1 MDFEVS
7 VLTATAAT
15 TLVRQM
21 TTEGWDRVHGA
32 LGAWWRRAR
41 PGPEGRAVEAHLA
54 RSRATALDARESG
67 DPNAEQRLVDEWRL
81 RLGTVL
87 AERPQFADELRQLLA
102 QWQCAP
108 PAAVVDRWAEPPTG
122 ADRWAEPEEP
132 SRWTEPAGE
141 PGRAELRIHTPGHDR
156 VNVSGRDLHITGS
169 E

>member
-1 MDFEVS
+1 VGDVDFEVS

-21 TTEGWDRVHGA
+21 TTEGWERAHTA

-41 PGPEGRAVEAHLA
+41 PGPEGRAVEAQLA
-54 RSRATALDARESG
+54 LSRATALDARESG
-67 DPNAEQRLVDEWRL
+67 DPSAEQELVDEWKL

-108 PAAVVDRWAEPPTG
+108 PAAV
-122 ADRWAEPEEP
+122 ADRWAAD
-132 SRWTEPAGE
+132 PAGE
-141 PGRAELRIHTPGHDR
+141 PGRVELHMHASGH
-156 VNVSGRDLHITGS
+156 GRLNAAGHELHITGS

>member
-1 MDFEVS
+1 VDLEVS

-21 TTEGWDRVHGA
+21 TTEGWERVHSA
-32 LGAWWRRAR
+32 LGAWWRKAR
-41 PGPEGRAVEAHLA
+41 PGPEGRAVDAHLA

-67 DPNAEQRLVDEWRL
+67 DHGAEQELVDEWKV

-87 AERPQFADELRQLLA
+87 AERPQFADELRQLLT

-108 PAAVVDRWAEPPTG
+108 PAAV
-122 ADRWAEPEEP
+122 ADRWAEPAV
-132 SRWTEPAGE
+132 EPARADLTVHAS
-141 PGRAELRIHTPGHDR
+141 GRGPF
-156 VNVSGRDLHITGS
+156 NVTGRDLHATGQ